1 MKEFFVLE
9 GAYLVI
15 GLIVLIITAF
25 VATRPFIKRGALRK
39 SLIYVSLFFIVAI
52 SIHYIVTKN
61 RMNSVKEA
69 FKNGG
74 KILCEN
80 RIYTKGANFVTIR
93 KEEEWK
99 LKDDYF
105 TSPNYMRKFFIA
117 RCFVE

>member
-1 MKEFFVLE
+1 MREFFILE
-9 GAYLVI
+9 GAYLII
-15 GLIVLIITAF
+15 GLIILIITAF
-25 VATRPFIKRGALRK
+25 VATRPFIKQGALRK
-39 SLIYVSLFFIVAI
+39 SLMYVSLFLILAI
-52 SIHYIVTKN
+52 GIHYFLTQN

-80 RIYTKGANFVTIR
+80 RVYTKGANFVTIR

-99 LKDDYF
+99 IKDNYF
-105 TSPNYMRKFFIA
+105 MSPNYTRKFFIA